1 MHAYISVT
9 SLKEIVTE
17 ILRPVMERSVE
28 NRKQGDKLTIRIDD
42 MVKNQNEMNRDLMVL
57 KRSLKQV
64 DQLSVAVQ
72 KQE

>member
-1 MHAYISVT
+1 
-9 SLKEIVTE
+9 
-17 ILRPVMERSVE
+17 
-28 NRKQGDKLTIRIDD
+28 